1 MKKLINIAYL
11 LISIMLLTPLA
22 AGAAGRIEWIPDKK
36 CCIAGTT
43 SEIVTS
49 SIYTAQPTT
58 PPEPER
64 EFIGT
69 YTLTAYCG
77 CCHCCGKSDG
87 ITSTGTH
94 AEQGRTVAVDPSV
107 IPYGTRLM
115 IGDNYYI
122 AEDCGGAIQ
131 GNRIDIY
138 FNDHQQALDFGVK
151 NIDVYAWR

>member
-1 MKKLINIAYL
+1 MRKLINIAYL
-11 LISIMLLTPLA
+11 LILIMLLTPLA
-22 AGAAGRIEWIPDKK
+22 AGAAGRIEWIPEKTYCVK
-36 CCIAGTT
+36 NTT
-43 SEIVTS
+43 SDS
-49 SIYTAQPTT
+49 PIYTIYRAQPTT

-77 CCHCCGKSDG
+77 CCQCCGKSDG

-107 IPYGTRLM
+107 IPYGTRLL
-115 IGDNYYI
+115 IDDNYYI

-131 GNRIDIY
+131 GNRIDVY
-138 FNDHQQALDFGVK
+138 FNDHQQALNYGVQT
-151 NIDVYAWR
+151 IDVYAWR